1 MLDHQIDVFAFGN
14 TLYTLLTGRTVFYNL
29 DSDHEAEVIE
39 MIKNGTRAFLDPRWK
54 NRSYAEGKL
63 VEIIQKCWRQ
73 DPNKRIDIFEAVRRL
88 KEVQKE
94 HKRRV
99 NKRQH

>member
-1 MLDHQIDVFAFGN
+1 MLDHQIDVYVFGN
-14 TLYTLLTGRTVFYNL
+14 TLYTLLTGRVPFYNL
-29 DSDHEAEVIE
+29 NSDHGDEVKE
-39 MIKNGTRAFLDPRWK
+39 MVKNGTRPFLDPRWK

-63 VEIIQKCWRQ
+63 VQIIQKCWRQ
-73 DPNKRIDIFEAVRRL
+73 DPTKRIEIFEAVRRL

-99 NKRQH
+99 KKGQH